1 MANLEQ
7 QWETVVFKKPQKK
20 STDRPSTAPHG
31 QITKVEKSA
40 LDSTDGERHES
51 VSLDVRKQ
59 IMSART
65 AKKMSQADLAKAM
78 CVQLQVVQ
86 QYENGKAIPKGD
98 MLAKMSKALA
108 VKIKK

>member
-20 STDRPSTAPHG
+20 SERPSTASHS

-40 LDSTDGERHES
+40 LDSTEGERHETI
-51 VSLDVRKQ
+51 SLDVRKQ
-59 IMSART
+59 IVSART
-65 AKKMSQADLAKAM
+65 AKKMSQSDLAKAM
-78 CVQLQVVQ
+78 FVQLQVVQ
-86 QYENGKAIPKGD
+86 QYESGKAIPKGD
-98 MLAKMSKALA
+98 ILAKMSKVLG